1 MQFNLQ
7 NTQAIS
13 TNLPKLK
20 GWEIHEVTLK
30 KVEYKEIEGKKDPS
44 QKYQMINIRFENP
57 TGFYEESLFAPKET
71 DVTRKATT
79 DGREMVSNFENF
91 QFTIAHLA
99 QTLSPTAFEK
109 LKGLTFDFSTPEG
122 FKKFAEAFVTV
133 MSPAVGKITNLKL
146 ITNKKGEVRLPYFVA
161 LNKEGVAFIASNFV
175 GPATSL
181 FFSSYEEATRLKQAN
196 AKPTTMEDKGK
207 SSSINNDLDEFE
219 L

>member
-13 TNLPKLK
+13 TNLPRLK

-30 KVEYKEIEGKKDPS
+30 KVEYKEIDGKKDPS
-44 QKYQMINIRFENP
+44 QKYQMINVRFENAN
-57 TGFYEESLFAPKET
+57 GFYEENLFAPKQT
-71 DVTRKATT
+71 DVTRKVTS

-91 QFTIAHLA
+91 QYTIAHLA
-99 QTLSPTAFEK
+99 QTLSPTNYEK
-109 LKGLTFDFSTPEG
+109 LKGLTFDFSTTEG
-122 FKKFAEAFVTV
+122 FKKFADAFVKV
-133 MSPAVGKITNLKL
+133 MTPAIGKITNLKL

-175 GPATSL
+175 GPSTSL
-181 FFSSYEEATRLKQAN
+181 FFSSYEETTRLRQAN
-196 AKPTTMEDKGK
+196 AKPTVMEEKEN
-207 SSSINNDLDEFE
+207 SSVNDDLDNFE